1 MWKLIIWWVGIALES
16 AILVRSFWNRTISHY
31 PVFIAY
37 ISCVLGSE
45 LSRFFIY
52 RSKWTIYRDWWW
64 GTEFLCVLIGYW
76 LIMSIL
82 EKALA
87 PYEGPKHMARN
98 VGLVTFSLVVVFTL
112 GQWLTEPNISSLV
125 TSLEVERN
133 LRSAEVVLLGMI
145 LLVIFHY
152 GISISDN
159 LRGIIVGYG
168 LYIAVDVAI
177 YATRSFLGQSFQGV
191 FSLIRS
197 LSYLVALVV
206 WVIAMWSYVPVPVA
220 EQTPRLEADYQSL
233 ASATREKLGAMRS
246 YLGRSSRR

>member
-1 MWKLIIWWVGIALES
+1 MWSLIIWWAGIVLET
-16 AILVRSFWNRTISHY
+16 AIVVRSAWNRTITQY

-45 LSRFFIY
+45 VSRFIMY
-52 RSKWTIYRDWWW
+52 RSQRPLYRQWWW
-64 GTEFLCVLIGYW
+64 ATEFLCVLIGYW

-87 PYEGPKHMARN
+87 PYEGPKRMARN
-98 VGLVTFSLVVVFTL
+98 VGLVTFSLIVVFTL
-112 GQWLTEPNISSLV
+112 GQWLMEPHISSIV

-133 LRSAEVVLLGMI
+133 LRSAEIVLLGMI

-152 GISISDN
+152 GISISEN
-159 LRGIIVGYG
+159 LKGIIIGYG
-168 LYIAVDVAI
+168 LYIAVDVGI
-177 YATRSFLGQSFQGV
+177 YATRSFLGQSFQGI

-197 LSYLVALVV
+197 LSYLAALVV
-206 WVIAMWSYVPVPVA
+206 WLVALWSYIPVPVA
-220 EQTPRLEADYQSL
+220 EQRPRLEADYQSL

-246 YLGRSSRR
+246 YLGGGGRK